1 MQVVAPSTTYYYRLQ
16 RLMDGW
22 AYQFSVLVEGD
33 GQPEHNRRPWL
44 LDLNQIHT

>member
-22 AYQFSVLVEGD
+22 AYQFSVPVEGEEIIA
-33 GQPEHNRRPWL
+33 PKLP
-44 LDLNQIHT
+44 DLNRIHT